1 MFASIFLSAFL
12 ASSALALPKP
22 QSGSTDDS
30 LNIEGDNS
38 MLEFSSSTATPAGD
52 SGFATSMTV
61 TWNPASKLSFSF
73 FSTFLHFSD
82 TSTAATFPII
92 SPTWGTDGGS
102 FPTATGFSNATGT
115 AIATDGGAFPTDT
128 AVGTGSYYPT
138 DTGAYYPTDTGAY
151 YPTDTGSGAYPSS
164 TGGAS
169 SNSSLQ
175 YCDAQPYTPDQYTCY
190 DGSFLCPV
198 IGGIPTLRCGPD
210 CYLPNTIYGCNGTT
224 LFSLP
229 SGTGAVA
236 SGASFPAGT
245 GAATDGGSFA
255 TGTGFATDSGSFA
268 TETGFAT
275 DSGSFA
281 TETGFATESGS
292 FAAATGS
299 ATEGGFFASE
309 TGFATDGGFF
319 ATGTTAATDGG
330 SFATDASFSA
340 ESTEFSSPDASKF
353 KRVVKLW

>member
-1 MFASIFLSAFL
+1 MLASIFLPAFL

-22 QSGSTDDS
+22 QSGSSDDS
-30 LNIEGDNS
+30 LNTEGDNS
-38 MLEFSSSTATPAGD
+38 MLEFSSLTATPAGD

-61 TWNPASKLSFSF
+61 TWNPA
-73 FSTFLHFSD
+73 T
-82 TSTAATFPII
+82 ATFPII

-102 FPTATGFSNATGT
+102 FPTTTGFSNATGT
-115 AIATDGGAFPTDT
+115 AIATDGGSFPTDT

-169 SNSSLQ
+169 SNSSVQ
-175 YCDAQPYTPDQYTCY
+175 YCAAQPYTPDQYTCY

-229 SGTGAVA
+229 NGTGAVA
-236 SGASFPAGT
+236 SGASFPAAT

-255 TGTGFATDSGSFA
+255 SGTGFATDGGSFATDTGFATDGGFFA

-281 TETGFATESGS
+281 TETGFASVTESGL
-292 FAAATGS
+292 
-299 ATEGGFFASE
+299 FASE
-309 TGFATDGGFF
+309 TGLATDGGFF
-319 ATGTTAATDGG
+319 ATGTTATTDDG
-330 SFATDASFSA
+330 SFATDTSFSA
-340 ESTEFSSPDASKF
+340 ESTDFSSPDISKF

>member
-12 ASSALALPKP
+12 ATSALALPKP
-22 QSGSTDDS
+22 QSGSSGDS
-30 LNIEGDNS
+30 LNIEG
-38 MLEFSSSTATPAGD
+38 FSSLTATPAGD

-61 TWNPASKLSFSF
+61 TWNPSSKLSFF
-73 FSTFLHFSD
+73 FCGLLRFSD
-82 TSTAATFPII
+82 PSTAATFPII
-92 SPTWGTDGGS
+92 SPTWGTDGGF
-102 FPTATGFSNATGT
+102 FPTTTGYSNATGT
-115 AIATDGGAFPTDT
+115 AIATDGGSFPTDT
-128 AVGTGSYYPT
+128 AVGTGS
-138 DTGAYYPTDTGAY
+138 YYPTDTGAY

-175 YCDAQPYTPDQYTCY
+175 YCDAKPYTPDRYTCY

-229 SGTGAVA
+229 NGTSAVA

-245 GAATDGGSFA
+245 GVATDGGSFP

-275 DSGSFA
+275 G
-281 TETGFATESGS
+281 
-292 FAAATGS
+292 TGS

-309 TGFATDGGFF
+309 TGLATDGGSF
-319 ATGTTAATDGG
+319 ATGTTATTDSG

-340 ESTEFSSPDASKF
+340 GSTDFSSPDTSKF